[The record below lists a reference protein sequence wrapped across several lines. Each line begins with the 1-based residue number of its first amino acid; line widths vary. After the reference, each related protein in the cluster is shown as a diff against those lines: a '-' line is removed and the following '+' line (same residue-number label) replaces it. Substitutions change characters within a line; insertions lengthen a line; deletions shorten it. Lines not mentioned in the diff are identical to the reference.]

1 MSVARGLL
9 PLIVGYF
16 ALTSFAVAQPS
27 AERDLVRTRIDG
39 DDRPWL
45 TLNTGGHAANVQSV
59 AFSPDGKR
67 LYSAGLDKV
76 VNVWNITSALR
87 DLRRTYLLE
96 RTVRWQQGRS
106 LRGAIYAL
114 AVAPDDGLLAIG
126 GYGASPGLGEIQLV
140 DPVQNRLV
148 KSLVGHRQA
157 VASLAFSRD
166 GAWLASVD
174 LAGRALLWKRGD
186 WSSTVLAESDHDVHG
201 AAQADVIERHPRL
214 RPVAIVEQN
223 GAHFVLLGVFAGL
236 DPAGRPQW
244 KLRKQSVTDPT
255 QVTTYDTLHGN
266 PLSVIAVTN
275 DGRRW
280 ATADGAGN
288 IYLWTTGQPPT
299 VESLAAGRPALSLAF
314 TPDGKSLLAGLMADS
329 GGASELQRW
338 DVTTKQITD
347 RKPLGNHA
355 FACAISRDGLH
366 YATTGGA
373 RHEVFVGRLAQFP
386 AAISLHGQSQRL
398 TRVAFHKTDGYRL
411 GFGTSVAESVFNRYG
426 PLARSFDPVAGE
438 LAGERVTSDDDY
450 LPIMNPLGD
459 WEVRR
464 RDDGRLQLYRA
475 GQPAG
480 IMSPNP
486 RFDGSARC
494 WCWITNDAGTPLA
507 VAVGTDVQNSIYV
520 FGLIAEGE
528 CPVWRHYR
536 GHQDL
541 VTSLGVSRDGKYLA
555 SASGDGTLRL
565 WSLAEIAA
573 GATSVSRWGAEWSLE
588 AGKLRVSRVH
598 PAGPLQFNGVRVGDT
613 IARVE
618 WSDEGQTL
626 QKLDEPAAMRD
637 RLAAAPFGTQLDL
650 VIERGEVNLPQ
661 FPRLPAWQ
669 PLATLFVS
677 TQDEWSF
684 WTPEGF
690 YDASANGH
698 TLFGWQVNRGLNR
711 TPDFFRADQF
721 RQRLERPDVLERL
734 LEAGSVGEAFK
745 LAELG
750 PPPPGDEALRQQ
762 IAAAP
767 RIEIL
772 APVAESTVLDR
783 VARVR
788 ARIEIPETAKLTE
801 TRMFAGGIAGQS
813 PRIVEERTL
822 DGARSVTYEWTA
834 SLPTEPRNLIQVL
847 AQTADQAVGAG
858 SVIVE
863 QPPLQPTRPP
873 KLYLL
878 ALGMN
883 EYRDAEVQPL
893 KYAVADVNA
902 MLQTLK
908 SRAAKLFQVA
918 EPTLLVNEQVT
929 PGRWRETFGQLRE
942 RLRDASPDD
951 LLVIFL
957 AGHGFVDHRSG
968 RYFFAGYDI
977 TRDEFNRADYSS
989 SISWSDLQLLADVP
1003 CRKLALL
1010 DTCHSGA
1017 IQPLRG
1023 RNLKT
1028 AVRALQSDQILTLT
1042 ASAGHERSEENVR
1055 WGHGAFTKTLLDGL
1069 DGQADASQDGLV
1081 SLGELIEHVQRGVPV
1096 LTEGRQNPTAG
1107 PSDLLPYVTLKLS
1120 EVK

>member
-9 PLIVGYF
+9 PLILCGCV
-16 ALTSFAVAQPS
+16 LTSTAIAQPS

-45 TLNTGGHAANVQSV
+45 TLNTGGHTANVQSV

-76 VNVWNITSALR
+76 VNVWDITTALR

-114 AVAPDDGLLAIG
+114 AVAPDDGVLAIG

-140 DPVQNRLV
+140 DPVQNRLI
-148 KSLVGHRQA
+148 KTLVGHRQA

-166 GAWLASVD
+166 GAWLTSVD
-174 LAGRALLWKRGD
+174 LAGRALLWKRSDGT
-186 WSSTVLAESDHDVHG
+186 STVLAESDRDVYG
-201 AAQADVIERHPRL
+201 AAQAEVIERHPRL
-214 RPVAIVEQN
+214 RPIALVEQD
-223 GAHFVLLGVFAGL
+223 GTTFVLLGVFAGL

-255 QVTTYDTLHGN
+255 QVTTFDTLHAN
-266 PLSVIAVTN
+266 PLSAIAVTN
-275 DGRRW
+275 DGRRL
-280 ATADGAGN
+280 ATADGAGTVH
-288 IYLWTTGQPPT
+288 LWTAGQPPT
-299 VESLAAGRPALSLAF
+299 VEPLAPGRPALSLAF
-314 TPDGKSLLAGLMADS
+314 TPDGKSLLVGLMAD
-329 GGASELQRW
+329 GAGASELQMW
-338 DVTTKQITD
+338 DVTTKQITA
-347 RKPLGNHA
+347 RQPLGNHV
-355 FACAISRDGLH
+355 FACVVSRDGLH
-366 YATTGGA
+366 FATAGGA
-373 RHEVFVGRLAQFP
+373 RHEVFAGRLNEFP
-386 AAISLHGQSQRL
+386 AAISLHGQAQRL

-411 GFGTSVAESVFNRYG
+411 GFGTTIADAAFNRYG
-426 PLARSFDPVAGE
+426 PLARSFDPVACE
-438 LAGERVTSDDDY
+438 LAGERVTNEDDY
-450 LPIMNPLGD
+450 LPIVNPLGD

-464 RDDGRLQLYRA
+464 RDDRRLQLYRG

-480 IMSPNP
+480 IMSPDP
-486 RFDGSARC
+486 RFDGHARC
-494 WCWITNDAGTPLA
+494 WCWITNDAGAPIA

-520 FGLIAEGE
+520 FGLTVEGE

-541 VTSLGVSRDGKYLA
+541 VTSLGMSRDGKYLA
-555 SASGDGTLRL
+555 SAGGDGTLRL
-565 WSLAEIAA
+565 WSLAEIA
-573 GATSVSRWGAEWSLE
+573 GGVSSISRWGAEWSI
-588 AGKLRVSRVH
+588 ADGKLRVSRVH
-598 PAGPLQFNGVRVGDT
+598 PAGPLHFNGVRVGDT
-613 IARVE
+613 IERIE
-618 WSDEGQTL
+618 WSDDGQTL
-626 QKLDEPAAMRD
+626 QKLDDPTEIRD
-637 RLAAAPFGTQLDL
+637 RLAAAPFGTQLDW
-650 VIERGEVNLPQ
+650 IIGRGEVTLPQ

-711 TPDFFRADQF
+711 APDFFRADQF

-745 LAELG
+745 LADLG

-772 APVAESTVLDR
+772 APVADSTVLDR
-783 VARVR
+783 VARVQ
-788 ARIEIPETAKLTE
+788 ARIEIPEAAKLTE
-801 TRMFAGGIAGQS
+801 ARVFAGGIAGQS
-813 PRIVEERTL
+813 PRIVAEQTN
-822 DGARSVTYEWTA
+822 DGLRRVTYEWTA
-834 SLPTEPRNLIQVL
+834 SLPNEPRNLIQVL
-847 AQTADQAVGAG
+847 AHTADQAVGLG

-863 QPPLQPTRPP
+863 QPPLKPTRSPQ
-873 KLYLL
+873 LYVL

-883 EYRDAEVQPL
+883 EYRDGDVQPL
-893 KYAVADVNA
+893 RYAVADTQALV
-902 MLQTLK
+902 QTLK
-908 SRAAKLFQVA
+908 SRAASLFQIA

-929 PGRWRETFGQLRE
+929 PSRWRETFGQLRE
-942 RLRDASPDD
+942 RLRDVSPDD
-951 LLVIFL
+951 LLVIFM

-968 RYFFAGYDI
+968 RYFFAGYGI

-989 SISWSDLQLLADVP
+989 SIPWSDLQLLADVP

-1023 RNLKT
+1023 RHLKT
-1028 AVRALQSDQILTLT
+1028 AVRAFQSDQILTLT

-1069 DGQADASQDGLV
+1069 DGQADTSHDGLV
-1081 SLGELIEHVQRGVPV
+1081 SLGELIEHVQHGVPV

-1120 EVK
+1120 QVK